1 LHWIGDTRQSATIAI
16 AVTPTT
22 AGPLSNSATV
32 TSSTS
37 DPVAANN
44 SASQGTT
51 VNALA
56 DVSIVKTDAVDPVPA
71 GNDLTYTLT
80 VSNAGPSTAVSVTV
94 TDPLPPTVDFLSA
107 SATQG
112 TCEELAGLVAC
123 DVGDLEAGAGTTIEI
138 EVRPDT
144 AEDISNTAT
153 VASSTTDPD
162 PTNDSDSERTSVVD
176 APLPSADV
184 SVTKTHEGRLVPGE
198 TTTYRIAISNDGPDD
213 AVGPVVVTDELPD
226 ALTFVSASGDGWKCS
241 SAGQIV
247 TCSHKDDLKVGQ
259 TSSISVKVLVAGDGA
274 GEIVNQASVS
284 SKTPDP
290 SSPNNDA
297 SDAGSVHG
305 SGGASPAPTKT
316 TPPSSPSEGSG
327 ELAFTG
333 FNFQK
338 AAAVALALLLIGCL
352 LIALPLFRRRR
363 PSPGK

>member
-1 LHWIGDTRQSATIAI
+1 VANTASVDSAT
-16 AVTPTT
+16 PD
-22 AGPLSNSATV
+22 PDLSNNTSVDLTDVEATADLSI
-32 TSSTS
+32 TKSDSP
-37 DPVAANN
+37 DPV
-44 SASQGTT
+44 QVGQT
-51 VNALA
+51 
-56 DVSIVKTDAVDPVPA
+56 
-71 GNDLTYTLT
+71 LTYTVT

-198 TTTYRIAISNDGPDD
+198 TTTYRIAISNNGPDD

-259 TSSISVKVLVAGDGA
+259 TSSISVKVLVAADA
-274 GEIVNQASVS
+274 GSEIVNQASVS

-305 SGGASPAPTKT
+305 SGGASPAPITT

-338 AAAVALALLLIGCL
+338 AAAVALSLLLVGCL
-352 LIALPLFRRRR
+352 LIALPLFRRRG